1 MPVQINEL
9 VIKTTLER
17 EEVEMGKAQR
27 ECAKPGTGNVPDEM
41 SVAEIV
47 SEILKEKKER

>member
-9 VIKTTLER
+9 VIKTTLEKEEPEKRKSTR
-17 EEVEMGKAQR
+17 ESAQ
-27 ECAKPGTGNVPDEM
+27 PGTGHVGDEM
-41 SVAEIV
+41 SVIEIV